1 MHNEKY
7 PNIIMYSR
15 SMCSD
20 CVRSKAF
27 LDKNKIPYKEI
38 NILENIEAQKYVINI
53 NNGEARVPTIII
65 NNEHNEIILSEPSDL
80 ELSMAI
86 SKFIDS

>member
-1 MHNEKY
+1 
-7 PNIIMYSR
+7 
-15 SMCSD
+15 MCSD

-38 NILENIEAQKYVINI
+38 NILEDKEAQKYVINI

-65 NNEHNEIILSEPSDL
+65 DNQDNKIILSEPSDL

>member
-1 MHNEKY
+1 MLKVKY
-7 PNIIMYSR
+7 PNITMYSR

-38 NILENIEAQKYVINI
+38 NILEDTQAQKIVINL
-53 NNGEARVPTIII
+53 NDGEARVPTIII
-65 NNEHNEIILSEPSDL
+65 DNQDNKIILSEPSDL

>member
-1 MHNEKY
+1 MVKIKY
-7 PNIIMYSR
+7 PNITMYSR
-15 SMCSD
+15 TMCSD

-38 NILENIEAQKYVINI
+38 NILEDKEAQKYVINI

-65 NNEHNEIILSEPSDL
+65 DNQDNKIILSEPSDL